1 VEIQLL
7 ECIKRCYY
15 ATLRHRAPY
24 SCYAPATRFTNITTI
39 LRLSYDNA
47 NVTID
52 LRRTSNSPYKTSY
65 ERRKAFLRYDSLAK
79 SSEIVFVNSAHCQA
93 TQQANHSQQAAA
105 ASLNMF
111 VSVHALL
118 KRQCYGNLCS
128 PDQWEPEAM
137 KKNKSWL
144 TWLNKLW
151 ILNTVNISTILGT
164 YVKIVQETITTHDFF
179 LSKLILLFEYTPFAC
194 RLLLGIT
201 CKHDVIHNT
210 GST

>member
-1 VEIQLL
+1 MCHVFIFRIFSRFVNKPILRCCCRDTVLILVYEYRNSEKNEAENGSKCDSALRTSPQSLVEIQLL
-7 ECIKRCYY
+7 EECIKRCYY
-15 ATLRHRAPY
+15 ATLRHPATY

-52 LRRTSNSPYKTSY
+52 LRRTSYSPYKTSY

-105 ASLNMF
+105 ASLNVF

-128 PDQWEPEAM
+128 PDQ
-137 KKNKSWL
+137 
-144 TWLNKLW
+144 
-151 ILNTVNISTILGT
+151 
-164 YVKIVQETITTHDFF
+164 
-179 LSKLILLFEYTPFAC
+179 
-194 RLLLGIT
+194 
-201 CKHDVIHNT
+201 
-210 GST
+210 